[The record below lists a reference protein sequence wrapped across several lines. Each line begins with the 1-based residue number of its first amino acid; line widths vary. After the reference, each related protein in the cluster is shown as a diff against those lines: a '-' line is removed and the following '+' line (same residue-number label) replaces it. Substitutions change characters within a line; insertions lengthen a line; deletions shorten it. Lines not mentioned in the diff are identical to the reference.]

1 MTKHA
6 VFHILRAG
14 AAILFVA
21 SAAGCNDGP
30 PPPDP
35 TMCHSP
41 GNTLPGASDPPP
53 RPANAAELALLA
65 PVAPGQKLSDFD
77 VREVR
82 GDRGLI
88 DVVCEKGAAR
98 VVLSVALFAK
108 DGPTPPASTSRYAV
122 FYSVR
127 GATPEEAE
135 RLASALAAVLDKST
149 APVPAGLGPFVPRPL
164 SL

>member
-1 MTKHA
+1 MTTHF
-6 VFHILRAG
+6 VFRSFQAAAATVLVACG
-14 AAILFVA
+14 AACSEGA
-21 SAAGCNDGP
+21 

-65 PVAPGQKLSDFD
+65 PVAPGQKLGEFD

-82 GDRGLI
+82 ADRGLI

-98 VVLSVALFAK
+98 VVLSVALFTK
-108 DGPTPPASTSRYAV
+108 DGPAPPASTSRYAV

-127 GATPEEAE
+127 GATTEEAE
-135 RLASALAAVLDKST
+135 RLAAALTAVLETST